1 MFSFNAPPASVKF
14 LASTNPNAVASL
26 TILITAILLLILR
39 RKNGRNKMEV
49 ITNINGTKIL
59 SANDFSEFR
68 KNAEFGD
75 KWKITIVRNGIEK
88 IIELTYTL
96 Y

>member
-1 MFSFNAPPASVKF
+1 MYKN
-14 LASTNPNAVASL
+14 T
-26 TILITAILLLILR
+26 TAYYANLFHGDI
-39 RKNGRNKMEV
+39 